1 MTKSLSVAVPG
12 GGADDGNLGPGAADE
27 SVGGRR
33 RTRVAPEFLVPRAKM
48 SFADNKEEIDRFIK
62 QLNKDVS
69 QMPVGI

>member
-1 MTKSLSVAVPG
+1 LTKSFSVAAPPG
-12 GGADDGNLGPGAADE
+12 GAGTGDLEADE
-27 SVGGRR
+27 RVGGRR
-33 RTRVAPEFLVPRAKM
+33 RTRVAPDFLVPRAKM